1 MSLKT
6 RIVAI
11 FTILCCLLGMTVYLM
26 SRIAVNNT
34 EQADKERLNARAVEL
49 ADQLR
54 QSSDD
59 LTRMART
66 YATTGDPKFERYFNQ
81 ILAIR
86 EGTAP
91 RPKNYHK
98 VYWDFVVAGKI
109 TVPVEGQA
117 ISLLA
122 LLEEVN
128 LSKEE
133 IALLETAKNNS
144 DKLVKLENLA
154 FAAVKG
160 IFQDENGE
168 LTVKSFPD
176 IEFAS
181 SLLHGEEYHLEKAKI
196 MRPINAF
203 IVKVDSRNQ
212 KEIEAIRKQAMLLQN
227 AVVALIIGTL
237 LFSLLA
243 FLLLRKQVL
252 NPILSLS
259 TTSRKVMEG
268 DLTARANFRS
278 SDEMGELVSSFNAMI
293 IWMEQTLGNLEK
305 EISNRQEISDELDK
319 KNVSLLRAQTIAK
332 IGYWDLNLI
341 QSTEEWS
348 DTLYDIYGLPHHI
361 QPSYDGFKACIHP
374 EDRDRVIQS
383 QEAKVA
389 NHEPFSIRYRIQ
401 HKNGL
406 IRYVQS
412 YGEVK
417 VDEYGNPVKVYGI
430 LQDLTELTLA
440 QKELEA
446 KKSELEQLNRNLEQK
461 VEERTRSLKSAKEEA
476 EQASQAK
483 TEFLASMSHE
493 IRTPLNGII
502 GMSQLLNDD
511 RLNND
516 QKEKVEILLSSG
528 MNLLSLVNDVL
539 DMSKIESGSLDLEQ
553 AVFSFEKMLKS
564 SLAPFIVMAEKKG
577 LFFNIEC
584 EPSCYQHILGDE
596 IRIRQILNNLI
607 GNAFKFT
614 QEGGITVSVS
624 KKDGT
629 NTSPCIITVED
640 TGGGIAKDR
649 LPHIFEAFT
658 QEDTSIT
665 RRFGGTGLGLS
676 IVKRLVELMDGEISV
691 TSELEKGSC
700 FKVVLPFQEAIS
712 TPNKSAPELDN
723 VGLDLG
729 QSLHILLAEDNDV
742 NAMIAEAFLKK
753 FGHTSV
759 RAENGR
765 VALEKSQQEH
775 FDLILMDI
783 HMPEMD
789 GIEATRN
796 IRKNLDQNMLPII
809 GLTAEA
815 FKERLGYFKEAG
827 MNDVLTKPFTEDQLK
842 KAVGQIQ
849 KQKKIA

>member
-6 RIVAI
+6 RIGGI
-11 FTILCCLLGMTVYLM
+11 FLILCCLLGMTVYLM
-26 SRIAVNNT
+26 SRIAANNT
-34 EQADKERLNARAVEL
+34 EQADKERVHARAVEL

-66 YATTGDPKFERYFNQ
+66 YAITGDPKFEQYFNH

-86 EGTAP
+86 EGHAP
-91 RPKNYHK
+91 RPEHYHK
-98 VYWDFVVAGKI
+98 VYWDFVIAGD
-109 TVPVEGQA
+109 VSLPDRGQA
-117 ISLLA
+117 ISLLE
-122 LLEEVN
+122 LLKEVN
-128 LSKEE
+128 LTEE
-133 IALLETAKNNS
+133 EVALLETAKRNS
-144 DKLVKLENLA
+144 DKLVSLENLA

-160 IFQDENGE
+160 IFQDENGN
-168 LTVKSFPD
+168 LTVRKKPNK
-176 IEFAS
+176 EFAA
-181 SLLHGEEYHLEKAKI
+181 SLLHGNEYHIEKAKI
-196 MRPINAF
+196 MSPINAF
-203 IVKVDSRNQ
+203 IVKIDKRNQ
-212 KEIEAIRKQAMLLQN
+212 YEIEKIRNQAVFLQK
-227 AVVALIIGTL
+227 AVVALIILTL
-237 LFSLLA
+237 LFSVLA

-259 TTSRKVMEG
+259 DTSRRIMEG
-268 DLTARANFRS
+268 DLTARAEFTS
-278 SDEMGELVSSFNAMI
+278 SDEMGELVISFNAMV
-293 IWMEQTLGNLEK
+293 IWMERTLRNLET
-305 EISNRQEISDELDK
+305 EISGRMEISDELDK
-319 KNVSLLRAQTIAK
+319 KNESLLRAQTIAK
-332 IGYWDLNLI
+332 IGYWDLNLV

-348 DTLYDIYGLPHHI
+348 ETLYDIYGLPHHT

-374 EDRDRVIQS
+374 EDRERVIQT

-389 NHEPFSIRYRIQ
+389 KREPFSIRYRIQ

-417 VDEYGNPVKVYGI
+417 EDEQGNPIKVYGI

-440 QKELEA
+440 QQELEN
-446 KKSELEQLNRNLEQK
+446 KKSELEQLNKSLEEK

-476 EQASQAK
+476 ELASQAK

-511 RLNND
+511 RLIDD

-539 DMSKIESGSLDLEQ
+539 DMSKIESGSLELEQ
-553 AVFSFEKMLKS
+553 TVFSFETMLKS
-564 SLAPFIVMAEKKG
+564 SFAPFKIMAEKKE
-577 LFFNIEC
+577 LFFNMEC
-584 EPSCYQHILGDE
+584 DPICYQHILGDE
-596 IRIRQILNNLI
+596 IRTRQILNNLI
-607 GNAFKFT
+607 GNAIKFT
-614 QEGGITVSVS
+614 SEGGITVTVN
-624 KKDGT
+624 KHDKT
-629 NTSPCIITVED
+629 ANSPCIITVQD
-640 TGGGIAKDR
+640 TGGGIAEDR

-658 QEDTSIT
+658 QEDTSIS

-676 IVKRLVELMDGEISV
+676 IVKQLVELMGGEISV
-691 TSELEKGSC
+691 KSELGKGSC
-700 FKVVLPFQEAIS
+700 FTVCLPFHEAIS
-712 TPNKSAPELDN
+712 DTSKPIPELNIIATDAAEP
-723 VGLDLG
+723 
-729 QSLHILLAEDNDV
+729 LHILLAEDNDV
-742 NAMIAEAFLKK
+742 NAMIAEAFLQK

-765 VALEKSQQEH
+765 IALEKSQKEH
-775 FDLILMDI
+775 FDLILMDV

-789 GIEATRN
+789 GIEATKN
-796 IRKNLDQNMLPII
+796 IRKKLDENTPPII

-815 FKERLGYFKEAG
+815 FKERVGYFKEAG
-827 MNDVLTKPFTEDQLK
+827 MDDVLTKPFTEEQLRA
-842 KAVGQIQ
+842 AVGKIQ